1 MMIASNN
8 SSVDVDDLM
17 RRVREEAAVM
27 RARDTGEITS
37 GPLPSESMAAD
48 GVVDLS
54 RHAII
59 GSLIEDAARM
69 SRPRTTLP
77 RRLERMPYRLGAP
90 IFVFALRILKY
101 IFKDQAHVNAS
112 TQQALRELLRYAT
125 TIGGYVAQMSA
136 LARDQ
141 RNVARNMAT
150 LAARL
155 DASEQRA
162 AEIVDLSHVLEARA
176 LALED
181 ALTVNVRRI
190 DALEGAVDLS
200 HVLEAR
206 ALALEDAL
214 TVNVRRIDALE
225 GAKENAVDRLVRLE
239 SANTNEHILAL
250 ESANTIASQRL
261 ERLEGAQARAGLVD
275 AAISD
280 TRRELSAERERALR
294 AESSLRSDL
303 TASRRAQ
310 MPGGDV
316 PIPSFAAEAN
326 DDSAPSHADVHLAI
340 ADKFRGDSA
349 DIVRQLEMYVAII
362 RNETSID
369 AEHPLVDVGSGR
381 GEFLSLCRAAN
392 VPSYGIELDSFLAER
407 ARMDGLDV
415 RATDGVSALREAGD
429 ATIGAVTAFHVIEH
443 LSFDAL
449 MAFFDE
455 SLRALAPG
463 GLLVCETPN
472 PANVTIGACNFYLD
486 PTHRHPLPSPLVAFL
501 LEMRGFTDVRIVDL
515 QPNDAMRLDEDSEA
529 ARRING
535 FFYGAQNYAAIARKP
550 GASN

>member
-162 AEIVDLSHVLEARA
+162 AEI
-176 LALED
+176 
-181 ALTVNVRRI
+181 
-190 DALEGAVDLS
+190 VDLS